1 MSVYPHST
9 PDPTDG
15 SHPPSWADALL
26 EGFCASDLLEDI
38 QGDLHELFYKRA
50 QQYGLG
56 ITWLWY
62 WLDVVR
68 FVRPYVLKRNPDF
81 EEARGPIMWKNY
93 FKIAHRNLTKHVGY
107 SIINIGGLA
116 LGIASCIL
124 ILLYVQDELAFDSH
138 HPESERIYRI
148 VEHRVEEGQADRHL
162 ALAMGPFAPA
172 LETNFPEVIESV
184 RMLDRN
190 SIGRF
195 AIQQNASGYYEGN
208 HLITEPSFFRIFDA
222 PMQQGNPETA
232 LAEPNTVVLTEAAA
246 ERLFGRTNAMGQTVE
261 TDRWG
266 SLQVT
271 GIVSTPQFNSHLQ
284 YSMLISMG
292 TITANEQIE
301 RFVEENWNGGSII
314 SYIKLDERNDA
325 ATLGTKFSDFLA
337 QYHNEEAQ
345 ARRSF
350 YLQPV
355 QDIHFG
361 SQHIEQERNASKG
374 DRTYLFIFS
383 AIALF
388 VVLIGCINYMNLAT
402 ARAMRRAK
410 EVGLRKVVGARHQ
423 QLIGQFL
430 GESILVALLALVIAL
445 GLVALLLQPF
455 NTLADKAMTLSWE
468 AHGAWLFSLLGIAF
482 IVGIVSGSYPAF
494 FLARFRPVRV
504 LKGEVKASGGALW
517 LRRGLVVTQFALS
530 IGMIIATVVVLNQL
544 DYIQNK
550 RLGFNQEQLVVVDIN
565 SGASRNQ
572 FRTIKD
578 EYSRLPF
585 VEHVSASSRI
595 PGEWKNILTVTT
607 AREGQEPDQAT
618 AMQYIGV
625 DPDFLDTFEIEM
637 ADGRN
642 FSEDLA
648 MDSTGILINET
659 AARMMGW
666 PNAIDQPLNILTVGT
681 GGQARSVNFNANVI
695 GVVKDFHYRSLHEEI
710 GPIILGYWNNPIQR
724 IDYYTLRV
732 SAGTPIPTALT
743 EIEAV
748 YSRFDPDT
756 PMEYNFLDARL
767 NDFYI
772 AEQRVATLF
781 SIAAGLTILIACLG
795 LFGLAAFTAEQRT
808 KEIGVRKVLGASV
821 GSIVLLLSKEF
832 VRLVLAA
839 FLVATPVAYL
849 LMSRWLDNFAYSTS
863 LSIGTLALAGGLTLL
878 VALATVSYQAIRAA
892 VSDPVKTLRY
902 E

>member
-1 MSVYPHST
+1 MSASPHIE
-9 PDPTDG
+9 PDPFDAYQ
-15 SHPPSWADALL
+15 PPPWADALL
-26 EGFCASDLLEDI
+26 EGFCASELLEDI
-38 QGDLHELFYKRA
+38 QGDLHELFYKRV
-50 QQYGLG
+50 QRYGLNL
-56 ITWLWY
+56 TWLWY

-107 SIINIGGLA
+107 SVINIGGLA

-124 ILLYVQDELAFDSH
+124 ILLYVQDELAFDTD

-148 VEHRVEEGQADRHL
+148 VEQRIEEGQADRHL

-172 LETNFPEVIESV
+172 LKAEFPEVVESV

-190 SIGRF
+190 SLGRF
-195 AIQQNASGYYEGN
+195 AIQRGASGFYEGN
-208 HLITEPSFFRIFDA
+208 HLITEPSFFQVFHA
-222 PMQQGNPETA
+222 PLLQGNPETA
-232 LAEPNTVVLTEAAA
+232 LAEPNTVVLTETTV
-246 ERLFGRTNAMGQTVE
+246 ERLFGRENAMGQTVE

-271 GIVSTPQFNSHLQ
+271 GVVATPPLNSHLQ
-284 YSMLISMG
+284 YSMLISLG
-292 TITANEQIE
+292 TVTANEQIS
-301 RFVEENWNGGSII
+301 RFIEENWNGGSII

-325 ATLGTKFSDFLA
+325 ATLATKFSDFLV
-337 QYHNEEAQ
+337 QYQDEEVRA
-345 ARRSF
+345 ARSF
-350 YLQPV
+350 YLQPIH
-355 QDIHFG
+355 DIHFG

-410 EVGLRKVVGARHQ
+410 EVGLRKVIGARQQ

-430 GESILVALLALVIAL
+430 GESILVALIALVVAL

-455 NTLADKAMTLSWE
+455 NALANKAMTLSWE
-468 AHGAWLFSLLGIAF
+468 AHGAWLFSLVGIAL
-482 IVGIVSGSYPAF
+482 IVGIISGSYPAF

-504 LKGEVKASGGALW
+504 LKGEVKAGGGALW
-517 LRRGLVVTQFALS
+517 LRRALVVTQFALS

-572 FRTIKD
+572 FRTIKE

-595 PGEWKNILTVTT
+595 PGEWKSILTTNVI
-607 AREGQEPDQAT
+607 RDGQEPEQAT
-618 AMQYIGV
+618 AMHYIGI
-625 DPDFLDTFEIEM
+625 DPDFLAAFEIEL

-648 MDSTGILINET
+648 LDSTGILINEA

-666 PNAIDQPLNILTVGT
+666 PNAIDQSLNILTVDA
-681 GGQARSVNFNANVI
+681 GGRERPVNFNANVI

-724 IDYYTLRV
+724 IDYYTLRI
-732 SAGTPIPTALT
+732 SAGVPIPTALDD
-743 EIEAV
+743 IEAV

-767 NDFYI
+767 NDFYVN
-772 AEQRVATLF
+772 EQRVATLF
-781 SIAAGLTILIACLG
+781 SIAASLTILIACLG

-821 GSIVLLLSKEF
+821 ASIVLLLSKEF
-832 VRLVLAA
+832 VRLVLVA

-849 LMSRWLDNFAYSTS
+849 LMNRWLDNFAYSAG
-863 LSIGTLALAGGLTLL
+863 LGLGTLLLAGGLTLI
-878 VALATVSYQAIRAA
+878 VALVTVSYQAMRAA
-892 VSDPVKTLRY
+892 ISDPVKTLRY